1 MYELIRDVNDV
12 KFLITEVEDIP
23 DSLRFIEKRYINPI
37 KHLDNITIDKFSID
51 AQDNKDKYP
60 HGIYSIINKNIIT
73 LYNIYSIKNVGHLY
87 KIDSV
92 GSSVIDSYTHI
103 SKTIEEF
110 DKYELILKNDDDKDV
125 DESEESEESEDEE
138 SEEEGRDYRMRRM
151 KRLVTGQKE
160 DDKDNEDYD
169 YRMRRRMSAIIE

>member
-12 KFLITEVEDIP
+12 KFLVADVEDIP

-37 KHLDNITIDKFSID
+37 KHLDNTTIEEFSTD
-51 AQDNKDKYP
+51 AKDNKDKYP

-92 GSSVIDSYTHI
+92 DCSVIDSYTHI
-103 SKTIEEF
+103 SKTIKKF
-110 DKYELILKNDDDKDV
+110 DKYELILKNGSDDDED
-125 DESEESEESEDEE
+125 DEDDDEEDEDYNDD
-138 SEEEGRDYRMRRM
+138 EEDKDYRMRRM
-151 KRLVTGQKE
+151 NRLVSGRKE
-160 DDKDNEDYD
+160 DDKDDEDYD
-169 YRMRRRMSAIIE
+169 YIMRRRMSAIIE